1 MTTVDKT
8 VLEYENYV
16 THKITLRRYINEQ
29 LVPLSGGKQV
39 LDDSTGHIICPFHN
53 ETNASFTYWSS
64 TDTCY
69 CFGCGAAGDLL
80 AIHRR
85 RVLQFGNRRINRLQA
100 AHELV
105 QLYGLEGDAEI
116 RRLREELQHREG
128 ATADQRTTVFS
139 EARYKLLQPTAVQP
153 EQGALTLTSFRKTQ
167 ERIMKHQSV
176 YARCELLNDLDIRA
190 GITITAVRNGEI

>member
-1 MTTVDKT
+1 MAAVDKT

-29 LVPLSGGKQV
+29 LVPLSGGKQL

-105 QLYGLEGDAEI
+105 QLYGLEGDKEV
-116 RRLREELQHREG
+116 RRLREELQHRESA
-128 ATADQRTTVFS
+128 ATEQRVTVFS
-139 EARYKLLQPTAVQP
+139 EARYKLLQPTAVKT
-153 EQGALTLTSFRKTQ
+153 EQGELTLTYFRKTQ
-167 ERIMKHQSV
+167 ERIIKNQSV
-176 YARCELLNDLDIRA
+176 YARRELLNDLDIRA
-190 GITITAVRNGEI
+190 GIAITMTRNGEI